1 VTAGQPAYQPD
12 PKRPNPFALTALA
25 SRADAANVGSNRFCV
40 IDVTKHSSV
49 IVLRLDSATRAG

>member
-25 SRADAANVGSNRFCV
+25 RADAVNAGVNRFGV

>member
-1 VTAGQPAYQPD
+1 MQRTPGVE
-12 PKRPNPFALTALA
+12 PF
-25 SRADAANVGSNRFCV
+25 RA